1 MAYITVPAPAYIP
14 AVLRSATLRRLAA
27 ARGAVSLPG
36 LLLAGVVGLAAV
48 LAYQAQAAARS
59 NVRRAE
65 ATLRDYS
72 AFAAAEYGRQVR
84 LQVQPLLRLSLQGV
98 PAALN
103 FLQPPVD
110 PDARGV
116 GELVR
121 GQWAFAGQGMQCGCL
136 DSVRFY
142 FRLDVARGS
151 LDVAPAPAA
160 AGAGAGAVAEP
171 VRRWVRDVVLGQI
184 PTLEAD
190 AGPPTVRTL
199 GTIDADGRS
208 RDFSFFISNDS
219 YVLSVGGTDSTPRLL
234 AWVLARDS
242 LGAPLAAYGYES
254 APGPWLRPLLGRALR
269 EERLLPPSLLR
280 GLPNDQVMAVSLR
293 DAGGRELY
301 RSSPRFDQQY
311 AASDTLADRFGDLR
325 VHVAIFPE
333 LADEL
338 LVGGLP
344 RSRLPVLLALFVLTA
359 GLAIVA
365 LLQVKRQQQL
375 ARLRTDFVS
384 SVSHELR
391 TPLAQIRWFAELLRL
406 GRLRSAEERERSL
419 RVIDQEARRLAFLVE
434 NVLNFSRSGRDAGRL
449 KPEPL
454 AVSDEVRE
462 VVDSFLPLVQAR
474 RMRVAADLQPGAEGV
489 VDRAAL
495 RQILLNLL
503 DNAVKYGPMGQT
515 IGVRVVRDGGRV
527 RLSVEDEGPGIP
539 DHERARVWNPFYRA
553 ERDLGTE
560 VTGSGIGLSVVNELV
575 LVQHGRRWIETA
587 TGGGARV
594 VVDFPAP
601 ASPPTPL
608 TPEDGVADDGPVPD
622 DPPDQPARTPAEGRD
637 PAGTAPRR

>member
-1 MAYITVPAPAYIP
+1 VTRS
-14 AVLRSATLRRLAA
+14 AVLRRLVST
-27 ARGAVSLPG
+27 RGAVSLPG

-59 NVRRAE
+59 NMRRAE

-72 AFAAAEYGRQVR
+72 AFAAVEYGRQLR
-84 LQVQPLLRLSLQGV
+84 LQVQPLLRLTLQGV

-103 FLQPPVD
+103 FLTPPVD

-116 GELVR
+116 EALVR
-121 GQWAFAGQGMQCGCL
+121 EQWDHAGLGMRCGCL

-142 FRLDVARGS
+142 FRVDVAAGAI
-151 LDVAPAPAA
+151 DAAAA
-160 AGAGAGAVAEP
+160 AGAPAVTDSLE
-171 VRRWVRDVVLGQI
+171 RWARDFVLGQI
-184 PTLEAD
+184 PRVGD

-199 GTIDADGRS
+199 GTIDDDGRS
-208 RDFSFFISNDS
+208 RDFGFFISNDS
-219 YVLSVGGTDSTPRLL
+219 YVLSVDAPAGTPRLL

-242 LGAPLAAYGYES
+242 TGAPLTAYGYET
-254 APGPWLRPLLGRALR
+254 APGPWLRPLLERALR

-280 GLPNDQVMAVSLR
+280 GLPNEEVLAVSLR

-301 RSSPRFDQQY
+301 RSSERFDARY
-311 AASDTLADRFGDLR
+311 AAADTLAGRFGDLR
-325 VHVAIFPE
+325 VHVAIYPE
-333 LADEL
+333 LADQL

-344 RSRLPVLLALFVLTA
+344 RSRLPVLLALFALTA
-359 GLAIVA
+359 GLAVVA

-406 GRLRSAEERERSL
+406 GRLRSEEERDRSL
-419 RVIDQEARRLAFLVE
+419 RVIDQEARRLTFLVE
-434 NVLNFSRSGRDAGRL
+434 NVLNFSRSGREAGRL
-449 KPEPL
+449 KPEPIVV
-454 AVSDEVRE
+454 ADEVRDAVE
-462 VVDSFLPLVQAR
+462 GFLPLVHAR
-474 RMRVAADLQPGAEGV
+474 RMHVAADLQPGAAGV

-503 DNAVKYGPMGQT
+503 DNAVKYGPVGQT
-515 IGVRVVRDGGRV
+515 IGVRVTREGSRV
-527 RLSVEDEGPGIP
+527 QLSVEDEGPGIP
-539 DHERARVWNPFYRA
+539 EHERERVWSPFYRA

-575 LVQHGRRWIETA
+575 LVQNGRRWIERTP
-587 TGGGARV
+587 GGGARV

-601 ASPPTPL
+601 AVVAAPA
-608 TPEDGVADDGPVPD
+608 TPEDDPDDDGPVPE
-622 DPPDQPARTPAEGRD
+622 DPLDRRGDGTAGGRGAARA
-637 PAGTAPRR
+637 APRR

>member
-1 MAYITVPAPAYIP
+1 M
-14 AVLRSATLRRLAA
+14 
-27 ARGAVSLPG
+27 RGAVSLPG

-103 FLQPPVD
+103 FMEPPVD
-110 PDARGV
+110 PDARLV

-121 GQWAFAGQGMQCGCL
+121 RQWAFAGQGMQCGCL

-142 FRLDVARGS
+142 FRVDVAERAI
-151 LDVAPAPAA
+151 DVAPSPAM
-160 AGAGAGAVAEP
+160 AGAGAGRVPEP
-171 VRRWVRDVVLGQI
+171 VRLWVRDVVLDRI
-184 PTLEAD
+184 PRLGD
-190 AGPPTVRTL
+190 VGPPTVRTL

-219 YVLSVGGTDSTPRLL
+219 YVLSVGAGEGTPRLL

-254 APGPWLRPLLGRALR
+254 APGPWLRPLLERALH
-269 EERLLPPSLLR
+269 EEKLLPPSLLR
-280 GLPNDQVMAVSLR
+280 GQANDAVLAVSLR
-293 DAGGRELY
+293 DAAGRELY
-301 RSSPRFDQQY
+301 RSSARFEDRY
-311 AASDTLADRFGDLR
+311 AATDTLAGRFGDLR
-325 VHVAIFPE
+325 VHLAIFPE
-333 LADEL
+333 FADAL

-344 RSRLPVLLALFVLTA
+344 RSRLPVLLALFALTA
-359 GLAIVA
+359 GLAVVA
-365 LLQVKRQQQL
+365 LLQVKRQQEL

-449 KPEPL
+449 KL
-454 AVSDEVRE
+454 APVVVGDEVRE
-462 VVDSFLPLVQAR
+462 AVDGFLPLAEAR
-474 RMRVAADLQPGAEGV
+474 RMRVVAELEPGAVGV

-503 DNAVKYGPMGQT
+503 DNAVKYGPVGQT
-515 IGVRVVRDGGRV
+515 IRVRVARDGVRV

-539 DHERARVWNPFYRA
+539 EHERERVWNAFYRA

-575 LVQHGRRWIETA
+575 LLQHGRRWVEA
-587 TGGGARV
+587 APGGGARV
-594 VVDFPAP
+594 VVDFPGAAP
-601 ASPPTPL
+601 HRAPL
-608 TPEDGVADDGPVPD
+608 TPDDDGTDEGPVPD
-622 DPPDQPARTPAEGRD
+622 DPPARLVKEPADGRD
-637 PAGTAPRR
+637 AAGTTRRR